1 MPALF
6 DQYLTSVQ
14 ATWDRFEGHPQAAER
29 IRRAMEKLFAATP
42 PDRDWARALL
52 EERPRAKELYRDP
65 ERGFI
70 QMGHFHTAGH
80 ATPPHDHGP
89 GWVVYGVYQ
98 GELEISTYQ
107 PVQDDPDRL
116 TLKAADRL
124 GPGQARVYLPGTI
137 HATRTRSSDG
147 AVVFRFLSLDLNAVT
162 RSHYRW
168 DQVVAG

>member
-1 MPALF
+1 MPALLE
-6 DQYLTSVQ
+6 QYLKNVQ
-14 ATWDRFEGHPQAAER
+14 ATWDRFGGRPQAAEA
-29 IRRAMEKLFAATP
+29 IRQAMEELFAATP
-42 PDRDWARALL
+42 ADQDWALALL

-89 GWVVYGVYQ
+89 GWVVYGVYR

-107 PVQDDPDRL
+107 PVQGVPDRL
-116 TLKAADRL
+116 RLNQAERL

-137 HATRTRSSDG
+137 HATRTLNPDG